1 MHAGDHQAN
10 ELLLIDALTQRQQI
24 TVVLYIVGGF
34 FAINRGEFSGKRGEV
49 SMNIEAPIV
58 PGESAAGIQLGSPIE
73 EVLNKHKNYFSSGEV
88 VNLSPSFPLN
98 IRYRSAM
105 VDVWAIEGRVE
116 QIMVHDGYRGKLMGK
131 IGLGSTIADIERHI
145 GAVEEDEEE
154 NLVSRDFPG
163 LFFEIEGYFPDL
175 RKDPAFRFAPVKEIY
190 VVSLSLP
197 S

>member
-1 MHAGDHQAN
+1 
-10 ELLLIDALTQRQQI
+10 
-24 TVVLYIVGGF
+24 
-34 FAINRGEFSGKRGEV
+34 
-49 SMNIEAPIV
+49 MNIEAPIV

-73 EVLNKHKNYFSSGEV
+73 EVLNEHNNSFSSGEV

-105 VDVWAIEGRVE
+105 VDIWAIEGRVE
-116 QIMVHDGYRGKLMGK
+116 QVMVHDGYRGKLMGN
-131 IGLGSTIADIERHI
+131 IGLGSTIADIERYI
-145 GAVEEDEEE
+145 GAVEEDEED
-154 NLVSRDFPG
+154 NLVIRDFPG

-175 RKDPAFRFAPVKEIY
+175 RKDPAFRFAPIKEIS